1 MNKLFPILF
10 IPLLLFAWSTSISG
24 FGSGTREYET
34 YLSKA
39 KAAYDREYYVE
50 ALNWLG
56 QVRSLS
62 DAEPTYEAAVLARDS
77 YLGLGEVDSY
87 LSQCRAMTR
96 DYPQKEENF
105 ILLVSYY
112 MENQDLR
119 SLSKYLPDY
128 LEAWPENET
137 LKEAQRMLDTSY
149 EYIQTGYYDV
159 RYASGSLVDI
169 RKLEYAQMDGEQWI
183 ERTLCSSNG
192 SEIFDTLYQE
202 ISVSQDNYS
211 CFVKDQDGRWRRVN
225 AAGQLLAQNKE
236 KKFTTVGRLALN
248 NIAKAVI
255 DGQTYFINDEM
266 LVSTVCWEDAG
277 TFSEGINA
285 VEKDGKWALVTSD
298 SWANVETYPYRDIPR
313 NSLDACCVE
322 GRIVVEDDQGY
333 YILDSEEFAPVSENV
348 YEELKAF
355 ESSQPTAYRQGA
367 KWGFVNKNGQI
378 YLEAAY
384 EDAKP
389 FCNGY
394 AAIKQDGL
402 WGYIDRNGTMVV
414 EPQFSDALNVLPD
427 GIAYVKNELGYWDY
441 IIINKL
447 RYENEG

>member
-1 MNKLFPILF
+1 MKKIFSILF
-10 IPLLLFAWSTSISG
+10 IPLLLLAWSISISG
-24 FGSGTREYET
+24 YGSGTREYEIC
-34 YLSKA
+34 LSNA
-39 KAAYDREYYVE
+39 RAAYSKEYYLE
-50 ALNWLG
+50 ALNWLE
-56 QVRSLS
+56 QARSLS
-62 DAEPTYEAAVLARDS
+62 GVELTYEAATLIRDS
-77 YLGLGEVDSY
+77 YLGLGEMDSY
-87 LSQCRAMTR
+87 LSQCLVMTQ
-96 DYPQKEENF
+96 DYPQEEENF
-105 ILLVSYY
+105 TKLILYY

-119 SLSKYLPDY
+119 SLSKCLPSY
-128 LEAWPENET
+128 LERWPENET
-137 LKEAQRMLDTSY
+137 LKSAQHMLDTSY
-149 EYIQTGYYDV
+149 EYVQTGYFDV
-159 RYASGSLVDI
+159 QCASGSLVDI
-169 RKLEYAQMDGEQWI
+169 QKLEYVQTGEERI
-183 ERTLCSSNG
+183 ERTLCNSEGN
-192 SEIFDTLYQE
+192 EIFGVNYQE
-202 ISVSQDNYS
+202 IAIAQDDSS
-211 CFVKDQDGRWRRVN
+211 CFMKDQDGQWSRVN
-225 AAGQLLAQNKE
+225 VSGQLLAQNKE
-236 KKFTTVGRLALN
+236 KAFSSIGRLALN

-285 VEKDGKWALVTSD
+285 VKKDGKWALVTSD